1 MGDEEKSREQ
11 LLRELAILR
20 GQISQLAPISDAMNQ
35 SLYGLNLY
43 ANAATERLAS
53 GDVTLAQDYLQ
64 EFHTTTQSLLSTA
77 HLLAHHLCTAAH
89 ASREDLRR

>member
-1 MGDEEKSREQ
+1 VGDEDKSREQ

-20 GQISQLAPISDAMNQ
+20 RQISQLAPISDAMNQ

-43 ANAATERLAS
+43 AKAATERLAA
-53 GDVTLAQDYLQ
+53 GDVTLALDYLQ

-77 HLLAHHLCTAAH
+77 HLLAHHLCTVARV
-89 ASREDLRR
+89 SREEVRR